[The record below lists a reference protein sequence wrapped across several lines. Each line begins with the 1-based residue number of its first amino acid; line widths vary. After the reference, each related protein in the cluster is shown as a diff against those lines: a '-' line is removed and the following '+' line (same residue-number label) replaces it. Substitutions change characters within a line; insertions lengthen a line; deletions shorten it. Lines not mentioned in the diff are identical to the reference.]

1 MDSIKRLADHGK
13 TIVTVLHQP
22 SSQIFQMVDML
33 CLLAHGHLVYYG
45 ARIEALDFFAS
56 MDRHCPD
63 NYNPSEYYLEQISN
77 EYEEII
83 TVDESSKVS
92 QQQTPISWGDAV
104 DKFQQSKYNTK
115 LEQMIKTEENLGIKR
130 LEKFETDVSYQSN
143 FIRQL
148 KWLLWR
154 SSRSTSRNPIHSS
167 SLLIKSVVPAI
178 ILGILYFQLKKTPSL
193 AQSLN
198 AISFVVI
205 TTTCYTN
212 AFVVLAIYPGEFKV
226 FLREHRR
233 RLYGTSA
240 YYIARFVTE
249 LPFFIFMP
257 WLFAT
262 IIYVF
267 VGIQGT
273 FVDYLMYCLFGT
285 LATNAAVAFSG
296 IIAALVNSS
305 DTAVATALPLLEI
318 FMLFGGFFLNNS
330 SVPTYFRWLQYSTW
344 YYYAYSLML
353 IFLWRDVH
361 HLPCSPRGFCLATGN
376 EVLSYYRVDQNL
388 IGFYMGM
395 LILLTVIYHLIAF
408 IIIWC
413 RAKRS

>member
-167 SLLIKSVVPAI
+167 SLLFKSVVPAI

-193 AQSLN
+193 AQL
-198 AISFVVI
+198 VI
-205 TTTCYTN
+205 QMH
-212 AFVVLAIYPGEFKV
+212 L
-226 FLREHRR
+226 
-233 RLYGTSA
+233 
-240 YYIARFVTE
+240 
-249 LPFFIFMP
+249 
-257 WLFAT
+257 LF
-262 IIYVF
+262 
-267 VGIQGT
+267 
-273 FVDYLMYCLFGT
+273 
-285 LATNAAVAFSG
+285 
-296 IIAALVNSS
+296 
-305 DTAVATALPLLEI
+305 
-318 FMLFGGFFLNNS
+318 
-330 SVPTYFRWLQYSTW
+330 
-344 YYYAYSLML
+344 
-353 IFLWRDVH
+353 
-361 HLPCSPRGFCLATGN
+361 
-376 EVLSYYRVDQNL
+376 
-388 IGFYMGM
+388 
-395 LILLTVIYHLIAF
+395 
-408 IIIWC
+408 
-413 RAKRS
+413 